1 MPTVISKY
9 LNDTAAKYP
18 QLNQELAKKVIGV
31 AVLGYT
37 LKLSYPYLRSCLQKN
52 DKKTKNYIRRYSNSV
67 DNSGAITSSDDE
79 LTKQT
84 NNNYPKTKDKRKKK
98 ETVINR
104 KLIGLVNFLLPGVN
118 KDFAVDLWKLLKLMV
133 PGVMTPEVGLLTV
146 HTSALI
152 ARTFLSIYVASME
165 GTMVKHIVRKDVRN
179 FAIFLLKWLAVAV
192 PATFINSLIRY
203 LEKKISLAFRS
214 RLVEHAYKLYFTDQ
228 IYYRVSNLDGRIE
241 NADHRLTDDISTF
254 TESVAHLYSHITKPL
269 LDCALITFAL
279 ARSSRKMGVSSVPG
293 PLLAGFVICCT
304 GLILKCVSPKFGIL
318 VAEEANRK
326 GFLRSIHSRVITNAE
341 EIAFYGGHKVELNCL
356 QNAYVQL
363 TEQMNRI
370 YTKRLWFVMLE
381 QFLMKYVWSGTGMIM
396 VSLPIIAGMSIAK
409 NDGGDMGISERTQY
423 LTTARNLLS
432 NGADAVERLMSSYK
446 EIVELVGYTS
456 RVGEMLRVFEDARQG
471 NYIRTTANA
480 SKTTKNVTGF
490 TLEFENGRPIARGRI
505 TETSDGTITVTNV
518 PIVTPNCDVVVPS
531 LTLKV
536 TPGQHILI
544 TGPNGC
550 GKSSLFRILSGLW
563 PVYSGHLCKPKFG
576 DMFYVPQRPYMS
588 LGSLRDQVIYPDTV
602 DEMRVKGF
610 TDEDL
615 EKFLGLV
622 FLNYIVDREGGWDAT
637 ADWKDVLS
645 GGEKQ
650 RMAMARIFYHK
661 PKFALLD
668 ECTSAVSIDVE
679 SRIYQACKDA
689 GITLLTITH
698 RPSLWK
704 FHTHLLQFNGEGGW
718 KLDKLDSTIR
728 LTLKEEKE
736 QLEEQLA
743 NVPAS
748 QERLK
753 ALCRELGEDS
763 PVINN
768 IKEITAS

>member
-1 MPTVISKY
+1 MPAVISKY
-9 LNDTAAKYP
+9 LNEAAAKYP
-18 QLNQELAKKVIGV
+18 QFNQELATKLVGL
-31 AVLGYT
+31 AVLGIAVKT
-37 LKLSYPYLRSCLQKN
+37 SYPYVKSLLQSSGKS
-52 DKKTKNYIRRYSNSV
+52 KQQRRYSDDINSSV
-67 DNSGAITSSDDE
+67 ATSSDDE
-79 LTKQT
+79 ITKQT
-84 NNNYPKTKDKRKKK
+84 NNNYPKSKDKKKK
-98 ETVINR
+98 KNSSIHNTLV
-104 KLIGLVNFLLPGVN
+104 KLVNFLLPGVN
-118 KDFAVDLWKLLKLMV
+118 KDFAVDLWKLVKLMI
-133 PGVMTPEVGLLTV
+133 PGPMSPEVGLLTV

-179 FAIFLLKWLAVAV
+179 FSIFLLKWLAVAV

-214 RLVEHAYKLYFTDQ
+214 RLVEHSYKLYFSDQ
-228 IYYRVSNLDGRIE
+228 IYYKVSNLDGRIE

-279 ARSSRKMGVSSVPG
+279 ARSSQKMGVSSVPG
-293 PLLAGFVICCT
+293 PLLAAFVICCT
-304 GLILKCVSPKFGIL
+304 GLILKCVSPKFGVL

-341 EIAFYGGHKVELNCL
+341 EIAFYGGHKVELGCL
-356 QNAYVQL
+356 QNAYNQL
-363 TEQMNRI
+363 TDQMNRI
-370 YTKRLWFVMLE
+370 YAKRLWFIMLE

-396 VSLPIIAGMSIAK
+396 VSLPIIAGFTSSK
-409 NDGGDMGISERTQY
+409 DESGEMGVSERTQY
-423 LTTARNLLS
+423 LTTARNLLM

-456 RVGEMLRVFEDARQG
+456 RVGEMLRVFEDTKRG
-471 NYIRTTANA
+471 NYIKTTANA
-480 SKTTKNVTGF
+480 SKTTKNAAGF
-490 TLEFENGRPIARGRI
+490 ALEFENGRPIAKGHVS
-505 TETSDGTITVTNV
+505 ETVDGTISVVNV

-536 TPGQHILI
+536 SPGQHILI

-563 PVYSGHLCKPKFG
+563 PIYAGHLYKPLQR

-602 DEMRVKGF
+602 DEMKQKGF
-610 TDEDL
+610 TDRDL

-661 PKFALLD
+661 PKYALLD

-718 KLDKLDSTIR
+718 KLEKLDSTVR
-728 LTLKEEKE
+728 LTLKEEKQ

-748 QERLK
+748 QERLRV
-753 ALCRELGEDS
+753 AASLYL
-763 PVINN
+763 NN
-768 IKEITAS
+768 NVHFFSK

>member
-1 MPTVISKY
+1 MLSAILISCIPIHPTR
-9 LNDTAAKYP
+9 T
-18 QLNQELAKKVIGV
+18 
-31 AVLGYT
+31 
-37 LKLSYPYLRSCLQKN
+37 R
-52 DKKTKNYIRRYSNSV
+52 
-67 DNSGAITSSDDE
+67 
-79 LTKQT
+79 
-84 NNNYPKTKDKRKKK
+84 
-98 ETVINR
+98 
-104 KLIGLVNFLLPGVN
+104 LVN
-118 KDFAVDLWKLLKLMV
+118 
-133 PGVMTPEVGLLTV
+133 
-146 HTSALI
+146 
-152 ARTFLSIYVASME
+152 
-165 GTMVKHIVRKDVRN
+165 
-179 FAIFLLKWLAVAV
+179 
-192 PATFINSLIRY
+192 Y
-203 LEKKISLAFRS
+203 L
-214 RLVEHAYKLYFTDQ
+214 YKVYFSDQ

-254 TESVAHLYSHITKPL
+254 TDSVAHLYSHITKPL
-269 LDCALITFAL
+269 LDCVLITFAL
-279 ARSSRKMGVSSVPG
+279 ARSSRQMGVSSIPG
-293 PLLAGFVICCT
+293 PLLAAFVMCCT
-304 GLILKCVSPKFGIL
+304 GLILKCVSPKFGEL

-326 GFLRSIHSRVITNAE
+326 GFLRSIHSRIITNAE

-356 QNAYVQL
+356 QRAYEEL
-363 TEQMNRI
+363 TKQMNKI
-370 YTKRLWFVMLE
+370 YAQRLWFVMLE

-396 VSLPIIAGMSIAK
+396 VSLPIIAGVSLSRSESSDA
-409 NDGGDMGISERTQY
+409 GVSERTQY
-423 LTTARNLLS
+423 LTTARNLLM

-456 RVGEMLRVFEDARQG
+456 RVGEMLRVFNEAKEG
-471 NYIRTTANA
+471 NYIKTTSNL
-480 SKTTKNVTGF
+480 SKTTKNLNGASLV
-490 TLEFENGRPIARGRI
+490 FENGRPVAKGLVI
-505 TETSDGTITVTNV
+505 ETTDGTISVTNV
-518 PIVTPNCDVVVPS
+518 PIITPNCDVVVRS
-531 LTLKV
+531 LTLNV

-563 PVYSGHLCKPKFG
+563 PVYNGKLCKPVLR

-602 DEMRVKGF
+602 EEMKAKGY
-610 TDEDL
+610 TDNNL
-615 EKFLGLV
+615 EKFLGMV
-622 FLNYIVDREGGWDAT
+622 FLNYIVEREGGWDAC

-704 FHTHLLQFNGEGGW
+704 FHTHLLQFDGEGGW
-718 KLDKLDSTIR
+718 KLEKLDSRVR
-728 LTLKEEKE
+728 LSLKEEKE

-748 QERLK
+748 QERLRV
-753 ALCRELGEDS
+753 LCRELGEES
-763 PVINN
+763 TVIAS
-768 IKEITAS
+768 IPEVTANS